1 MDLSCKHVWGNVNKP
16 YWYQSNLLLKMRY
29 VDQQL
34 QQDMGAWYEF
44 RISNPP
50 MSTKSISEGSFNM
63 VISVHTT
70 SLGIQGI

>member
-1 MDLSCKHVWGNVNKP
+1 MGS
-16 YWYQSNLLLKMRY
+16 

-34 QQDMGAWYEF
+34 QQDMGAWYEL

-63 VISVHTT
+63 MIFVHTT
-70 SLGIQGI
+70 SLGSQGL

>member
-1 MDLSCKHVWGNVNKP
+1 MNLSCKHVWGNLNES
-16 YWYQSNLLLKMRY
+16 YWYQSNLLLKMGS

-34 QQDMGAWYEF
+34 QQDMGAWYEL

-63 VISVHTT
+63 MIFVHTT
-70 SLGIQGI
+70 SLGSQGL

>member
-1 MDLSCKHVWGNVNKP
+1 
-16 YWYQSNLLLKMRY
+16 MRY